1 MPTCTPVYGLEFPIG
16 SDRPCDVGD
25 TLCEMMGTVE
35 ANLTRLDG
43 IVDRVADS
51 VPMAQVR
58 LTVARSQAA
67 GTTAFVPFDTVDVD
81 TDNMVDLTAN
91 PYVITLTRFGR
102 YMVYY
107 YIQGATVGAGNV
119 VTSTS
124 SNQLFGNTLALDQ
137 YVDDASTPI
146 YLSSRAQ
153 LRYVSAANAQR
164 LLSVATPAA
173 ATPLTSVTFGIYWLG
188 DLP

>member
-1 MPTCTPVYGLEFPIG
+1 MSTCTPIYGLEYPIG

-25 TLCEMMGTVE
+25 TFCDMMATVD
-35 ANLTRLDG
+35 ATLTRLDG

-58 LTVARSQAA
+58 MTIARSQAA
-67 GTTAFVPFDTVDVD
+67 GGTSFVPFDTVDVD

-91 PYVITLTRFGR
+91 PYVITLSRFGR

-107 YIQGATVGAGNV
+107 SVQGATVGVNNI
-119 VTSTS
+119 VTAVS
-124 SNQLFGNTLALDQ
+124 SNQLGANSLAFDQ
-137 YVDDASTPI
+137 YVDDTSTPI

-153 LRYVSAANAQR
+153 LRYVSTTNAQR
-164 LLSVATPAA
+164 LLSIATPGTL
-173 ATPLTSVTFGIYWLG
+173 TPLTSVTFGIYWLG